1 MNDYLSA
8 KGVNIMNEESSTYVN
23 GISDDGSPLTDE
35 YLPGPIQ
42 VLLHWII
49 LLISTIATFFSKKS
63 EG

>member
-1 MNDYLSA
+1 M
-8 KGVNIMNEESSTYVN
+8 MNEESSTYVD
-23 GISDDGSPLTDE
+23 GISDDGSPMTDE

-49 LLISTIATFFSKKS
+49 LLISTIATFFGKKS